1 MSTEIKS
8 PTFPESVA
16 DGTIAN
22 WVKKEGDQVKQ
33 DEVIAEIETDKVVLE
48 VVAPFDGKISK
59 VLKPAGETVLS
70 AELIA
75 EFEKESL
82 SEELEAT
89 TVEPSEKV
97 EEIAEVV
104 VTEEAKQEVEIENQH
119 EHLSDRNGPAV
130 KKLLKEHDLNPD
142 DIASSGKGGRVTKAD
157 VINHLDQ
164 PSKEIVQQ
172 EIEQHSANQAQAN
185 SSERIEERVPM
196 SRLRSTIANRLL
208 TVKQETAMLTTFNEV
223 DLKRIKDLRA
233 KYGKNFEEE
242 HGVKLG
248 FMGFFVLAS
257 VQALKKFP
265 LVNASIDGTDIV
277 YHGYQDVGVAVSTER
292 GLVVPVIRDAGNLK
306 ITDVERSILDYSD
319 KARSGKLSISEMQ
332 GGTFTISNGGVFGS
346 LLSTP
351 ILNAPQTA
359 ILGMHSIQDRPVA
372 IDGEIVIRPMMYLAL
387 SYDHR
392 LLDGKDAVSFLIAIK
407 DQLESPEKLLLN
419 L

>member
-1 MSTEIKS
+1 MSIEIKS

-22 WVKKEGDQVKQ
+22 WVKKEGELVKQ

-48 VVAPFDGKISK
+48 VVAPFDGVISK
-59 VLKPAGETVLS
+59 VLKPAGEIVLS

-75 EFEKESL
+75 EFEERDQVKTITEKDTPADRELNKVDRIQS
-82 SEELEAT
+82 SEVKTKA
-89 TVEPSEKV
+89 
-97 EEIAEVV
+97 
-104 VTEEAKQEVEIENQH
+104 
-119 EHLSDRNGPAV
+119 NGPAV
-130 KKLLKEHDLNPD
+130 KKLLKEHDLD
-142 DIASSGKGGRVTKAD
+142 ETSIDGSGKDGRITKAD
-157 VINHLDQ
+157 VVNHLDE
-164 PSKEIVQQ
+164 SIEGKTETKTMKEI
-172 EIEQHSANQAQAN
+172 HSPASVSAVA
-185 SSERIEERVPM
+185 SSADRLEERVPM

-208 TVKQETAMLTTFNEV
+208 SVKQETAMLTTFNEV
-223 DLKRIKDLRA
+223 DLKPIKDLRA
-233 KYGKNFEEE
+233 KYGEDFFAE

-248 FMGFFVLAS
+248 FMGFFVLAA

-265 LVNASIDGTDIV
+265 VVNASIDGSDIV

-292 GLVVPVIRDAGNLK
+292 GLVVPVIRDADSLR
-306 ITDVERSILDYSD
+306 IPDVEKSILDYSD
-319 KARSGKLSISEMQ
+319 KAKNGKLSIAEMQ

-359 ILGMHSIQDRPVA
+359 ILGMHTIQDRPVA
-372 IDGEIVIRPMMYLAL
+372 IDGEVVIRPMMYLAL

-392 LLDGKDAVSFLIAIK
+392 LLDGKEAVAFLIAIK

>member
-1 MSTEIKS
+1 MSIEIKS

-22 WVKKEGDQVKQ
+22 WVKKEGELVKQ

-48 VVAPFDGKISK
+48 VVAPFDGVISK
-59 VLKPAGETVLS
+59 VLKPAGEIVLS

-75 EFEKESL
+75 EFEERDQVKTITEKDTPAD
-82 SEELEAT
+82 SELNK
-89 TVEPSEKV
+89 VDSIQPSKV
-97 EEIAEVV
+97 KTKA
-104 VTEEAKQEVEIENQH
+104 
-119 EHLSDRNGPAV
+119 NGPAV
-130 KKLLKEHDLNPD
+130 KKLLKEHDLD
-142 DIASSGKGGRVTKAD
+142 EKSIDGSGKDGRITKAD
-157 VINHLDQ
+157 VVNHLDE
-164 PSKEIVQQ
+164 SIEGKTETKNMKEI
-172 EIEQHSANQAQAN
+172 HSPASVSAVA
-185 SSERIEERVPM
+185 SSDDRLEERVPM

-208 TVKQETAMLTTFNEV
+208 SVKQETAMLTTFNEV
-223 DLKRIKDLRA
+223 DLKPIKDLRA
-233 KYGKNFEEE
+233 KYGEDFFAE

-248 FMGFFVLAS
+248 FMGFFVLAA

-265 LVNASIDGTDIV
+265 VVNASIDGSDIV

-292 GLVVPVIRDAGNLK
+292 GLVVPVIRDADSLR
-306 ITDVERSILDYSD
+306 IPDVEKSILDYSD
-319 KARSGKLSISEMQ
+319 KAKNGKLSIAEMQ

-359 ILGMHSIQDRPVA
+359 ILGMHTIQDRPVA
-372 IDGEIVIRPMMYLAL
+372 IDGEVVIRPMMYLAL

-392 LLDGKDAVSFLIAIK
+392 LLDGKEAVAFLIAIK

>member
-1 MSTEIKS
+1 MSIEIKS

-22 WVKKEGDQVKQ
+22 WVKKEGELVKQ

-48 VVAPFDGKISK
+48 VVAPFDGVISK
-59 VLKPAGETVLS
+59 VLKPAGEIVLS

-75 EFEKESL
+75 EFEERDQVKTITEKDTPAD
-82 SEELEAT
+82 SELNK
-89 TVEPSEKV
+89 VDSIQPSKV
-97 EEIAEVV
+97 KTKA
-104 VTEEAKQEVEIENQH
+104 
-119 EHLSDRNGPAV
+119 NGPAV
-130 KKLLKEHDLNPD
+130 KKLLKEHDLD
-142 DIASSGKGGRVTKAD
+142 EKSIDGSGKDGRITKAD
-157 VINHLDQ
+157 VVNHLDE
-164 PSKEIVQQ
+164 SIEGKTETKNMKEI
-172 EIEQHSANQAQAN
+172 HSPASVSAVA
-185 SSERIEERVPM
+185 SSDDRLEERVPM

-208 TVKQETAMLTTFNEV
+208 SVKQETAMLTTFNEV
-223 DLKRIKDLRA
+223 DLKPIKDLRA
-233 KYGKNFEEE
+233 KYGEDFFAE

-248 FMGFFVLAS
+248 FMGFFVLAA

-265 LVNASIDGTDIV
+265 VVNASIDGSDIV
-277 YHGYQDVGVAVSTER
+277 YHGYQDVGVAVSSER
-292 GLVVPVIRDAGNLK
+292 GLVVPVIRDADSLR
-306 ITDVERSILDYSD
+306 IPDVEKSILDYSD
-319 KARSGKLSISEMQ
+319 KAKNGKLSIAEMQ

-359 ILGMHSIQDRPVA
+359 ILGMHTIQDRPVA
-372 IDGEIVIRPMMYLAL
+372 IDGEVVIRPMMYLAL

-392 LLDGKDAVSFLIAIK
+392 LLDGKEAVAFLIAIK

>member
-1 MSTEIKS
+1 MSIEIKS

-22 WVKKEGDQVKQ
+22 WVKKEGELVKQ

-48 VVAPFDGKISK
+48 VVAPFDGVISK
-59 VLKPAGETVLS
+59 VLKPAGEIVLS

-75 EFEKESL
+75 EFEERDQVKTITEKDTPADR
-82 SEELEAT
+82 ELNK
-89 TVEPSEKV
+89 VDSIQPSEVKTK
-97 EEIAEVV
+97 A
-104 VTEEAKQEVEIENQH
+104 
-119 EHLSDRNGPAV
+119 NGPAV
-130 KKLLKEHDLNPD
+130 KKLLKEHDLD
-142 DIASSGKGGRVTKAD
+142 ETSIDGSGKDGRITKAD
-157 VINHLDQ
+157 VVNHLDE
-164 PSKEIVQQ
+164 SIEGKTETKTMKEI
-172 EIEQHSANQAQAN
+172 HSPASVSAVA
-185 SSERIEERVPM
+185 SSVNRLEERVPM

-208 TVKQETAMLTTFNEV
+208 SVKQETAMLTTFNEV
-223 DLKRIKDLRA
+223 DLKPIKDLRV
-233 KYGKNFEEE
+233 KYGEDFFAE

-248 FMGFFVLAS
+248 FMGFFVLAA

-265 LVNASIDGTDIV
+265 VVNASIDGSDIV

-292 GLVVPVIRDAGNLK
+292 GLVVPVIRDADSLR
-306 ITDVERSILDYSD
+306 IPDVEKSILDYSD
-319 KARSGKLSISEMQ
+319 KAKNGKLSIAEMQ

-359 ILGMHSIQDRPVA
+359 ILGMHTIQDRPVA
-372 IDGEIVIRPMMYLAL
+372 IDGEVVIRPMMYLAL

-392 LLDGKDAVSFLIAIK
+392 LLDGKEAVAFLIAIK

>member
-1 MSTEIKS
+1 MSIEIKS

-22 WVKKEGDQVKQ
+22 WVKKEGESVKQ

-48 VVAPFDGKISK
+48 VVAPFDGIISK
-59 VLKPAGETVLS
+59 VLKPAGEVVLS

-75 EFEKESL
+75 EFEQGGQPEGDIQSSADDVSEISNEGKAESIKPNVNQ
-82 SEELEAT
+82 S
-89 TVEPSEKV
+89 KV
-97 EEIAEVV
+97 
-104 VTEEAKQEVEIENQH
+104 
-119 EHLSDRNGPAV
+119 NGPAV
-130 KKLLKEHDLNPD
+130 KKLLKEHDLD
-142 DIASSGKGGRVTKAD
+142 EKSIDGSGKDGRITKAD
-157 VINHLDQ
+157 VVNHLDE
-164 PSKEIVQQ
+164 SIEGKTETKTMKEI
-172 EIEQHSANQAQAN
+172 HSPASVSAVA
-185 SSERIEERVPM
+185 SSADRLEERVPM

-208 TVKQETAMLTTFNEV
+208 SVKQETAMLTTFNEV
-223 DLKRIKDLRA
+223 DLKPIKDLRS
-233 KYGKNFEEE
+233 KYGEDFFAE

-248 FMGFFVLAS
+248 FMGFFVLAA

-265 LVNASIDGTDIV
+265 VVNASIDGSDIV

-292 GLVVPVIRDAGNLK
+292 GLVVPVIRDADSLR
-306 ITDVERSILDYSD
+306 IPDVEKSILDYSD
-319 KARSGKLSISEMQ
+319 KAKNGKLSIAEMQ

-359 ILGMHSIQDRPVA
+359 ILGMHTIQDRPVA
-372 IDGEIVIRPMMYLAL
+372 IDGEVVIRPMMYLAL

-392 LLDGKDAVSFLIAIK
+392 LLDGKEAVAFLIAIK

>member
-75 EFEKESL
+75 EFEKGSI
-82 SEELEAT
+82 SEELEVT
-89 TVEPSEKV
+89 KVEPLEEP
-97 EEIAEVV
+97 EEIEEVA
-104 VTEEAKQEVEIENQH
+104 VTEETKDEVEIENQN
-119 EHLSDRNGPAV
+119 EHSSDRNGPAV

>member
-1 MSTEIKS
+1 MSIEIKS

-22 WVKKEGDQVKQ
+22 WVKKEGELVKQ

-48 VVAPFDGKISK
+48 VVAPFDGVISK
-59 VLKPAGETVLS
+59 VLKPAGEIVLS

-75 EFEKESL
+75 EFEERDQVKTITEKDTPADR
-82 SEELEAT
+82 ELNK
-89 TVEPSEKV
+89 VDSIQPSEVKTK
-97 EEIAEVV
+97 A
-104 VTEEAKQEVEIENQH
+104 
-119 EHLSDRNGPAV
+119 NGPAV
-130 KKLLKEHDLNPD
+130 KKLLKEHDLD
-142 DIASSGKGGRVTKAD
+142 ETSIDGSGKDGRITKAD
-157 VINHLDQ
+157 VVNHLDE
-164 PSKEIVQQ
+164 SIEGKTETKTMKEIHSPASVSAVAS
-172 EIEQHSANQAQAN
+172 SAN
-185 SSERIEERVPM
+185 RLEERVPM

-208 TVKQETAMLTTFNEV
+208 SVKQETAMLTTFNEV
-223 DLKRIKDLRA
+223 DLKPIKDLRV
-233 KYGKNFEEE
+233 KYGEDFFAE

-248 FMGFFVLAS
+248 FMGFFVLAA

-265 LVNASIDGTDIV
+265 VVNASIDGSDIV

-292 GLVVPVIRDAGNLK
+292 GLVVPVIRDADSLR
-306 ITDVERSILDYSD
+306 IPDVEKSILDYSD
-319 KARSGKLSISEMQ
+319 KAKNGKLSIAEMQ

-359 ILGMHSIQDRPVA
+359 ILGMHTIQDRPVA
-372 IDGEIVIRPMMYLAL
+372 IDGEVVIRPMMYLAL

-392 LLDGKDAVSFLIAIK
+392 LLDGKEAVAFLIAIK

>member
-1 MSTEIKS
+1 MSIEIKS

-22 WVKKEGDQVKQ
+22 WVRKEGELVKQ

-48 VVAPFDGKISK
+48 VVAPFDGVISK
-59 VLKPAGETVLS
+59 VLKPAGEIVLS

-75 EFEKESL
+75 EFEERDQVKTITEKDTPAD
-82 SEELEAT
+82 SELNK
-89 TVEPSEKV
+89 VDSIQPSKV
-97 EEIAEVV
+97 KTKA
-104 VTEEAKQEVEIENQH
+104 
-119 EHLSDRNGPAV
+119 NGPAV
-130 KKLLKEHDLNPD
+130 KKLLKEHDLD
-142 DIASSGKGGRVTKAD
+142 EKSIDGSGKDGRITKAD
-157 VINHLDQ
+157 VVNHLDE
-164 PSKEIVQQ
+164 SIEGKTETKTMKEI
-172 EIEQHSANQAQAN
+172 HSPASVSAVA
-185 SSERIEERVPM
+185 SSADRLEERVPM

-208 TVKQETAMLTTFNEV
+208 SVKQETAMLTTFNEV
-223 DLKRIKDLRA
+223 DLKPIKDLRS
-233 KYGKNFEEE
+233 KYGEDFFAE

-248 FMGFFVLAS
+248 FMGFFVLAA

-265 LVNASIDGTDIV
+265 VVNASIDGSDIV

-292 GLVVPVIRDAGNLK
+292 GLVVPVIRDADSLR
-306 ITDVERSILDYSD
+306 IPDVEKSILDYSD
-319 KARSGKLSISEMQ
+319 KAKNGKLSIAEMQ

-359 ILGMHSIQDRPVA
+359 ILGMHTIQDRPVA
-372 IDGEIVIRPMMYLAL
+372 IDGEVVIRPMMYLAL

-392 LLDGKDAVSFLIAIK
+392 LLDGKEAVAFLIAIK

>member
-1 MSTEIKS
+1 MPIEIKS

-22 WVKKEGDQVKQ
+22 WVKKEGESVKQ

-48 VVAPFDGKISK
+48 VVAPFDGIISK
-59 VLKPAGETVLS
+59 VLKPAGEVVLS

-75 EFEKESL
+75 EFEQGGQPEGDIQSSADDVSEISNEGKAESIKPN
-82 SEELEAT
+82 
-89 TVEPSEKV
+89 V
-97 EEIAEVV
+97 
-104 VTEEAKQEVEIENQH
+104 NQ
-119 EHLSDRNGPAV
+119 SKANGPAV
-130 KKLLKEHDLNPD
+130 KKLLKEHDLD
-142 DIASSGKGGRVTKAD
+142 EDSIDGSGKDGRITKAD
-157 VINHLDQ
+157 IVNHLDE
-164 PSKEIVQQ
+164 PLEDKKTTKKNDSPAFET
-172 EIEQHSANQAQAN
+172 STD
-185 SSERIEERVPM
+185 RLEERVPM

-208 TVKQETAMLTTFNEV
+208 SVKQETAMLTTFNEV
-223 DLKRIKDLRA
+223 NLKPIKDLRA
-233 KYGKNFEEE
+233 KFGEEFFTE

-248 FMGFFVLAS
+248 FMGFFVLAA

-265 LVNASIDGTDIV
+265 VVNASIDGSDIV

-292 GLVVPVIRDAGNLK
+292 GLVVPVIRDADNLRLA
-306 ITDVERSILDYSD
+306 DVEKSILDYSD
-319 KARSGKLSISEMQ
+319 KAKSGKLSIAEMQ

-359 ILGMHSIQDRPVA
+359 ILGMHTIQDRPVV

-392 LLDGKDAVSFLIAIK
+392 LLDGKEAVAFLIAIK